1 MSLAAV
7 VAIGYYGKVCSLRP
21 FKNRHNNLNIQYSIE
36 NIQSF
41 KDLAALANQALVGVL
56 VLCIFQA
63 LLHRSNDIL
72 VAGAAAEVAGV
83 SPPDLFTRNLAAL
96 VLLYK
101 SGGGHYQSG
110 CAEAALHGTLIQIG
124 LLQRG

>member
-21 FKNRHNNLNIQYSIE
+21 FKNRHNNL

-124 LLQRG
+124 LLHRG